1 MAYSLQY
8 AGPKHIC
15 SASGVGFQSHKED
28 KYIYLGI
35 LCDLILSLDYDYLE
49 NQNHATQTGQREFD
63 EKTILSTIRNFI
75 PNLDTKIQE
84 SATKVVRETKDSIL
98 RAQRNIL
105 LAKEAKEALVNN
117 INIMESYSMQRAIN
131 KAVYYAGM
139 DALASI
145 IKKRHIKYIKT
156 TIEPK
161 LLYVLHSLQGTL
173 RRFHPL
179 IDSKMEIVEQE
190 DNLVVELVILN

>member
-8 AGPKHIC
+8 VGPKQMC
-15 SASGVGFQSHKED
+15 SASGVGFQSNKED
-28 KYIYLGI
+28 KFIYLGV
-35 LCDLILSLDYDYLE
+35 LCDLLLSLDYDYLD
-49 NQNHATQTGQREFD
+49 NQNHATQTGQRDFD
-63 EKTILSTIRNFI
+63 EKTILSIIRNFI

-84 SATKVVRETKDSIL
+84 RVVRTSRDIEDSIS
-98 RAQRNIL
+98 RAQRNTL
-105 LAKEAKEALVNN
+105 LANEAKEALINN
-117 INIMESYSMQRAIN
+117 IKIMESYSVQRAIN

-161 LLYVLHSLQGTL
+161 LLHVLHSLQGTL
-173 RRFHPL
+173 RRLHPP
-179 IDSKMEIVEQE
+179 IDSKMEIVEKQE
-190 DNLVVELVILN
+190 HLIAELVILH